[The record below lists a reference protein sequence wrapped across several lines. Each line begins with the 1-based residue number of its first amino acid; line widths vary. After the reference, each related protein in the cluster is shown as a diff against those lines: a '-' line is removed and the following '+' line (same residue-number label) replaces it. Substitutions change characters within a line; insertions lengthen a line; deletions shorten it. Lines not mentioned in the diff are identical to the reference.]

1 MDFQTAN
8 DHVAVEELFASS
20 ETVAHAR
27 TTQAISGKDVGRM
40 CHHIDVVVSVH
51 EPKGAQ
57 AKREH
62 SDHLTHTAGCQ
73 RLGPQTNLP
82 NGALYATDC
91 SHQCMHFIH
100 PYIHSI

>member
-8 DHVAVEELFASS
+8 DHVAVEELFASL

-62 SDHLTHTAGCQ
+62 SDHLTLLDANILD
-73 RLGPQTNLP
+73 RS
-82 NGALYATDC
+82 AE
-91 SHQCMHFIH
+91 
-100 PYIHSI
+100 